1 VLDWV
6 FANWVTLAV
15 ATPTLVVGYT
25 IFGIA
30 GFGAALIV
38 APILAHVIPV
48 ADIVPMLAAL
58 DMVAAFVGGFRLSNK
73 IAKREL
79 AWLAPLMV
87 IGSIAGVRLL
97 LTLPPQ
103 IMMLALGVFCVAYAI
118 YSFVSPAARRHI
130 SQLWVLPF
138 GLVGG
143 VFSSMFATGGP
154 IYAAYLSRRV
164 DDKDAIRA
172 TVTTLIGLA
181 TVTRVILF
189 TIAGVYSDLTLLT
202 MAAALAPAMMLGTWL
217 GHTITMRLSR
227 EHFFRM
233 LYALMIASG
242 SSLIIRAF
250 LA

>member
-1 VLDWV
+1 MLDWV
-6 FANWVTLAV
+6 VVNWVTLAV

-30 GFGAALIV
+30 GFGAALLV
-38 APILAHVIPV
+38 APILAHVMPV
-48 ADIVPMLAAL
+48 AAIVPMLAML
-58 DMVAAFVGGFRLSNK
+58 DMVAAGVGGFRLSDK

-87 IGSIAGVRLL
+87 IGSITGVRLL

-103 IMMLALGVFCVAYAI
+103 IMMLALGIFCVGYAV
-118 YSFVSPAARRHI
+118 YSLLSPAARQHI
-130 SQLWVLPF
+130 SQFWVLPF

-181 TVTRVILF
+181 TITRVTLF
-189 TIAGVYSDLTLLT
+189 LIAGVYTDLTLVA
-202 MAAALAPAMMLGTWL
+202 MAAALAPAMLLGTWL
-217 GHTITMRLSR
+217 GHTITLRLSR
-227 EHFFRM
+227 EKFLRM

-250 LA
+250 AA

>member
-1 VLDWV
+1 MLDWFV
-6 FANWVTLAV
+6 AHWVTLAV
-15 ATPTLVVGYT
+15 ALPTLVVGYT

-48 ADIVPMLAAL
+48 ADIVPMLAVL
-58 DMVAAFVGGFRLSNK
+58 DMVAAFVGGFRLSDK
-73 IAKREL
+73 IARREL

-87 IGSIAGVRLL
+87 IGSIVGVRLL

-103 IMMLALGVFCVAYAI
+103 IMMAALGIFCVGYAI
-118 YSFVSPAARRHI
+118 YSFISPAARRHI
-130 SQLWVLPF
+130 SQYWVLPF

-189 TIAGVYSDLTLLT
+189 TLSGVYSDWTLLT
-202 MAAALAPAMMLGTWL
+202 MALALAPAMALGTWL
-217 GHTITMRLSR
+217 GHSITMKLSR
-227 EHFFRM
+227 EHFLRM
-233 LYALMIASG
+233 LYTLMIASG
-242 SSLIIRAF
+242 SSLIIRA
-250 LA
+250 LWA